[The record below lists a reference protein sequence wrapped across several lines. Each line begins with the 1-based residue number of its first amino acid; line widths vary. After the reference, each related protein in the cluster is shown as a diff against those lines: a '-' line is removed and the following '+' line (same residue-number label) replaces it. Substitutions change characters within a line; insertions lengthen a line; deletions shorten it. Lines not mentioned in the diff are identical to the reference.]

1 MEPMKNIPVY
11 RHSAA
16 YAVEHGELE
25 AYKTSRVAGVAC
37 RDAIEKA
44 VAKHYRDNCLNKAG
58 AREVIDEF
66 GKERVMTVLAITIR
80 DKLYDGRFSSAN
92 KAWAQAFPI
101 EPDIDSWGG
110 NRNLTLVVRQ
120 THPGLLNLFCDQ
132 AKAYESEK
140 VSVREKLKAAAKNAP
155 VPSTKKEMERRS
167 IERQKRDIQIK
178 FRVTADERALLERKM
193 REAGTTNMGAYLR
206 KMALDGYILRLDL
219 PELKEMLSQ
228 LRYMGNNVNQI
239 AKRANEVGV
248 IDEMDIR
255 GVSKRQ
261 ERMLEQMARLLEKLS
276 GLN

>member
-155 VPSTKKEMERRS
+155 VPSTKNEMERRS
-167 IERQKRDIQIK
+167 IDQQKRDIQIK